1 MCAALALWLNELRLW
16 NRTHDLTAARSDD
29 ELLDLMLADA
39 FVLSKAVAHGG
50 SVVDVGV
57 GAGAPGL
64 ALAVMRP
71 DLVVTLVE
79 PLVKRVS
86 FLRVVLGKLEREDV
100 KVLSQKGETLTE
112 TFDVALSRATLPP
125 KDWLTLGGRMV
136 TPGGAVL
143 VLLARE
149 EPPTDPLF
157 DLEETTR
164 YDWPRT
170 GASRTLCRYRR
181 R

>member
-136 TPGGAVL
+136 TPDGAVL